1 MEEKEDEVWR
11 ENQSTIASTHLAEPN
26 EPTAGNVRNQLESIQ
41 PEAEAN
47 VFFSLPASYSTPFF
61 QFFCG
66 ASEAESLPKVLDI

>member
-1 MEEKEDEVWR
+1 VLGSKGSTHI
-11 ENQSTIASTHLAEPN
+11 QSTIASTHLAEPN
-26 EPTAGNVRNQLESIQ
+26 EPPAGNVRNQLESIQ

-47 VFFSLPASYSTPFF
+47 VFSLSLPHILPFF